1 MKNEVGLLE
10 PPQTFRRESAGA
22 SGKVRVRD
30 DGDERQRYFLRFGFV
45 LRFGFAFCGVVTRNG
60 LLAKTFVRVVF
71 ISAWRSVAST

>member
-1 MKNEVGLLE
+1 LAADECGLWLGARDPE
-10 PPQTFRRESAGA
+10 AGQHHLK
-22 SGKVRVRD
+22 GH
-30 DGDERQRYFLRFGFV
+30 YFLRFGFV